1 MMTIVKRTAPLKIII
16 SGGGTGGHIYPAI
29 AIANALKTLT
39 EPVDILFVGAKD
51 RMEMQKVPE
60 AGYPII
66 GLWISGIQRKLS
78 LSNLLFPIKLIASV
92 LRSKKILRTF
102 KPNAVVGV
110 GGYASGPIL
119 YAATRKKIPTLIQE
133 QNSYAGLANKW
144 LSKKVQRICVAYDN
158 MEHFFPSQK
167 LVYTGNPVRQ
177 DILSANNK
185 RQEALNFF
193 GLSPDRKTILII
205 GGSLGARSINNSIQN
220 DLSKIINAGVQL
232 IWQTGR
238 FYFKEVEQKLA
249 GTHTSQVHLFEFL
262 KEMDLAYAA
271 ADLVISR
278 AGALS
283 ISELCLV
290 GKPVVFVPSPN
301 VTEDHQTKNA
311 MALVS
316 KNAAVMVR
324 DDQAQDQLVERAL
337 ELLQDAAKQEELKT
351 NISQLGKPDAAITIA
366 KEILKL
372 AS

>member
-1 MMTIVKRTAPLKIII
+1 MTTIKRNEPLKIII

-29 AIANALKTLT
+29 AIANALKTLAD
-39 EPVDILFVGAKD
+39 PVDILFVGAKD

-78 LSNLLFPIKLIASV
+78 LSNLLFPIKLLAS
-92 LRSKKILRTF
+92 LFRSKKILKRF

-110 GGYASGPIL
+110 GGYASGPLL
-119 YAATRKKIPTLIQE
+119 YAATQKKVPALIQE

-144 LSKKVQRICVAYDN
+144 LSKKVQKICVAYDN
-158 MEHFFPSQK
+158 MEAFFPSQK
-167 LVYTGNPVRQ
+167 LVYTGNPVRL
-177 DILSANNK
+177 DILSANSK
-185 RQEALNFF
+185 RPKAIDFF
-193 GLSPDRKTILII
+193 GLSPERKTILII
-205 GGSLGARSINNSIQN
+205 GGSLGARTINHSIEK
-220 DLSKIINAGVQL
+220 DLAKIINAGVQL

-238 FYFKEVEQKLA
+238 FYFREVEQKLA
-249 GTHTSQVHLFEFL
+249 GIHTSQVHLFEFL
-262 KEMDLAYAA
+262 REMDLAYAA

-283 ISELCLV
+283 IAELCLV

-301 VTEDHQTKNA
+301 VAEDHQTKNA

-316 KNAAVMVR
+316 KNAAIMVK
-324 DDQAQDQLVERAL
+324 DHKAKEQLVDHAL
-337 ELLQDAAKQEELKT
+337 ELLQDDAKQEELRI
-351 NISQLGKPDAAITIA
+351 NISRLGKPDAAITIA